1 MQSDKRKS
9 PSRAVCQTVLVVVR
23 IRNLGVDESLR
34 TVQRLRA
41 SAYTRRMT
49 SGRTKPAVFMCEDL
63 DGNSAGEFVVKLKRG
78 IETGVVG
85 LVCELLSAL
94 LAAELGLRTPNPAIV
109 EIDPAIGGL
118 LGVSDSEM
126 ARIIRN
132 SGGLNFA
139 SEVLVGGYG
148 VWPIDKS
155 VPASLRSSAGDMLT
169 FDALIQ
175 NPDRKVNN
183 PNFLWKANEIFLIDH
198 ELAFSFLY
206 EIGERDNPWSLRGKA
221 GNFLNEHVFYR
232 ELKGR
237 ELDLA
242 RFQGALEAISD
253 DDLAGM
259 FDQIPRE
266 WNNDRVSR
274 ISNHVKS
281 VRDHAAEFINQVKWR
296 LA

>member
-1 MQSDKRKS
+1 M
-9 PSRAVCQTVLVVVR
+9 PGVVR

-49 SGRTKPAVFMCEDL
+49 SGRTKPAVFLCEDL
-63 DGNSAGEFVVKLKRG
+63 DGNSAGEFVVKLRRG
-78 IETGVVG
+78 MDSGVVG
-85 LVCELLSAL
+85 LTCELLSSL
-94 LAAELGLRTPNPAIV
+94 LAEKLGLPTPNPAVV
-109 EIDPAIGGL
+109 EIDPAIGEL
-118 LGVSDSEM
+118 LGARDAEM

-132 SGGLNFA
+132 SGGLNFG

-148 VWPIDKS
+148 VWPINKS
-155 VPASLRSSAGDMLT
+155 VPASLKPLACEMLC

-183 PNFLWKANEIFLIDH
+183 PNFLWKAEEIFLIDH

-206 EIGERDNPWSLRGKA
+206 QIGERADPWSLHESA
-221 GNFLNEHVFYR
+221 GDFLNEHVFYR
-232 ELKGR
+232 ELKGQ
-237 ELDLA
+237 EIDLA
-242 RFQGALEAISD
+242 RFQGALEALSD

-266 WNNDRVSR
+266 WNNDKIRK
-274 ISNHVKS
+274 ISSHLRS
-281 VRDHAAEFINQVKWR
+281 VRDHAAEFVNQVKWR